1 MLCSSITVGGL
12 LVNQFGLCMAF
23 VQWVL
28 SVEKRNYFLN
38 GVSPP
43 GESTL
48 FAEARFASV

>member
-1 MLCSSITVGGL
+1 MFRASTTIGGI

-48 FAEARFASV
+48 LAEA